1 MKTTKK
7 MNWYKKAQ
15 EYDPFK
21 IDWNREEERAKRM
34 TDEELQYSIKD
45 AYEAAQAGMNEG
57 KYMDQ
62 ISVYRQELNR
72 RKNILKP
79 QRGKT
84 EEELEYAIKDAQEA
98 IELGINKE
106 KYLDQIKNYQQ
117 ELNKIRNNF

>member
-1 MKTTKK
+1 MKIIKTA
-7 MNWYKKAQ
+7 NWYKKAQ

>member
-7 MNWYKKAQ
+7 INWYKKAQ

-21 IDWNREEERAKRM
+21 IDWNREEARAKRM
-34 TDEELQYSIKD
+34 TDAELQFAIKD
-45 AYEAAQAGMNEG
+45 AYEAAKAGMNEG

-62 ISVYRQELNR
+62 ISTYRQELNK